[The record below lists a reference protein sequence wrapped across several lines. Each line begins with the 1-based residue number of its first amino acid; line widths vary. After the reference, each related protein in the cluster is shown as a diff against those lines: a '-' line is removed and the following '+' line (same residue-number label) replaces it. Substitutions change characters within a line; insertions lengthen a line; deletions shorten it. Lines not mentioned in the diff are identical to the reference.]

1 MTKTVNVGII
11 GIGAMGYNHIRVLL
25 GLEGVKLVAI
35 ADLNEGTLEK
45 VSSEF
50 RIPNTYISYN
60 EMLKKHKFD
69 VIIIA
74 TPTKFHKKIAID
86 CLKSGINV
94 FVEKPIADSVPDAK
108 EMIKLAD
115 KHKKLL
121 IVGHIER
128 FNPVVVKFKE
138 FIDQKMLG
146 NIYLVNTIRAGPYP
160 KRIKDVGVLV
170 DLAVHDID
178 IIRYLVGEIKQIY
191 SQLINSGK
199 VPIYCKS
206 MFKIYPDINGSS
218 EFSWVS
224 PKRTRIIQIYGTNGI
239 LEGNYQDQTLKFYE
253 NSESDQQQHTMDYY
267 KDMFM
272 LGNISSGK
280 IIEYP
285 IKKEEPLK
293 IELEHLMDC
302 VRGNKKLP
310 MDDPHEALKALHIA
324 LLMLESG
331 EKEQPVLVKQLVDS

>member
-1 MTKTVNVGII
+1 MAKTVNAGVI
-11 GIGAMGYNHIRVLL
+11 GVGAMGYNHVRVLL
-25 GLEGVKLVAI
+25 GMEGVKLAAI
-35 ADLNEGTLEK
+35 ADSDKINLDK
-45 VSSEF
+45 VSRTF
-50 RIPNTYISYN
+50 GMTNKYLSYK
-60 EMLKKHKFD
+60 EMIKKHKLD
-69 VIIIA
+69 VVIIA
-74 TPTKFHKKIAID
+74 VPTMLHKQVAID
-86 CLKSGINV
+86 CIENGIHV
-94 FVEKPIADSVPDAK
+94 FVEKPISDSVPDAK
-108 EMIKLAD
+108 EMIKSAD

-128 FNPVVVKFKE
+128 FNPVVVKIKE

-146 NIYLVNTIRAGPYP
+146 NVYLVNTIRAGPYP

-206 MFKIYPDINGSS
+206 MFKIHPDINGSS

-224 PKRTRIIQIYGTNGI
+224 PKRARIIQIYGTNGI

-253 NSESDQQQHTMDYY
+253 NSESNQQPHAMDYY

-272 LGNISSGK
+272 LGSISSGK

-285 IKKEEPLK
+285 VKKEEPLK

-302 VRGNKKLP
+302 VRGNKKLA
-310 MDDPHEALKALHIA
+310 MDDPYEALKALHIA

-331 EKEQPVLVKQLVDS
+331 EKEQPVSVK